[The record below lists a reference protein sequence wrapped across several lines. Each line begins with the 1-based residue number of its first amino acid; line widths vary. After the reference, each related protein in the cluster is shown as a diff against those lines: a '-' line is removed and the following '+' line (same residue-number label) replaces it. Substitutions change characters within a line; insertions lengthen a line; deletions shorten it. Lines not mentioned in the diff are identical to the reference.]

1 MVDSAQQGA
10 ALVQAMR
17 YPQDEGNGGVRG
29 MAGARASR
37 WGRYPNYAKE
47 ANDRVCLLVQAET
60 RTALQNLDAIAATP
74 GVDGVF
80 IGPADLS
87 ASMGHVGDPNHP
99 EVQAAIE
106 DAIARILKA
115 GKAPGILTSDER
127 RRRATTWR
135 WAPCSWRWAG
145 HRHPG
150 APDQCTGCQVQK
162 WRDCCAGAQG
172 AACTDPRPPHTH
184 RMTRPA
190 KPGRFRSATI
200 YEGTLRSHRSF
211 LHALGKDD
219 RTSPSHIGVF
229 HTGGEMSPCN
239 LNLREQAQHAKTGI
253 YAAGGTPHEC
263 PVVSISDGLT
273 MAHSGMRFS
282 LISRELIAD
291 SVEASVRG
299 HQWDGIFGIGACD
312 KNLPGL
318 MMGMVRCNVPSVFV
332 HGGSALPGQMPG
344 ADGRDLN
351 VVDTYETIGKVLAG
365 DATLDELDAISQAC
379 LPTAGA
385 CAGQFTA
392 NTMGMVSEALGLA
405 PIGSS
410 MVPAVFSERAP
421 LMRRAG
427 KQLMKAVMGDA
438 PLPRDIVT
446 RQALENAC
454 AVVSATG
461 GSTKPR
467 CTSGYRARGRHQFHL
482 DDVAEVFAR
491 TPLIADLRPGGKYL
505 ARDMYY
511 VGGAAVV
518 LHELLNSG
526 HLHGDTLTW
535 TGRTLAEE
543 LDGAN
548 APDGEV
554 VRRFENAISQDG
566 GLAVSGNCALR
577 RAVEDGRPEDAGAPR
592 SGARV
597 RVRRGRAGR
606 RAGHALPAG

>member
-1 MVDSAQQGA
+1 
-10 ALVQAMR
+10 
-17 YPQDEGNGGVRG
+17 
-29 MAGARASR
+29 
-37 WGRYPNYAKE
+37 
-47 ANDRVCLLVQAET
+47 
-60 RTALQNLDAIAATP
+60 
-74 GVDGVF
+74 
-80 IGPADLS
+80 
-87 ASMGHVGDPNHP
+87 
-99 EVQAAIE
+99 
-106 DAIARILKA
+106 
-115 GKAPGILTSDER
+115 
-127 RRRATTWR
+127 
-135 WAPCSWRWAG
+135 
-145 HRHPG
+145 
-150 APDQCTGCQVQK
+150 
-162 WRDCCAGAQG
+162 
-172 AACTDPRPPHTH
+172 
-184 RMTRPA
+184 MTEPKR
-190 KPGRFRSATI
+190 KFRSATLV
-200 YEGTLRSHRSF
+200 EGTIRATTRSF
-211 LHALGKDD
+211 LYALGQDEDD
-219 RTSPSHIGVF
+219 IARPHIGVF

-239 LNLREQAQHAKTGI
+239 LNLREQALHAKTGI

-263 PVVSISDGLT
+263 PVVSVSDGLT

-344 ADGRDLN
+344 PDGRDLN

-365 DATLDELDAISQAC
+365 DATHAELDAISRAC

-421 LMRRAG
+421 LLRRAG
-427 KQLMKAVMGDA
+427 KQLMKAVMGEA

-461 GSTKPR
+461 GSTNAALHIPAIAHEAGIR
-467 CTSGYRARGRHQFHL
+467 FHL

-511 VGGAAVV
+511 IGGAAVV
-518 LHELLNSG
+518 LRELLRSG

-543 LDGAN
+543 LAGAN
-548 APDGEV
+548 APDGQV
-554 VRRFENAISQDG
+554 VRRSEDAISKDG
-566 GLAVSGNCALR
+566 GLAVLKGNLCPDGALLKTAGLRTLVHRGPARVFESEEEAQAAVQAMRYQPGDVIVIRNEGPKGGPGMREMLGITALLYGQGMGDKVALLTDGRFSGATRGLCIGYAGPEAADRGPIAALR
-577 RAVEDGRPEDAGAPR
+577 DGDMIAIDARPPVRSITVELPTEEIARRLAGVPVTPGIARGGLLEKYALTVRPSHQGAVTH
-592 SGARV
+592 SGAVVWLRDES
-597 RVRRGRAGR
+597 
-606 RAGHALPAG
+606 

>member
-1 MVDSAQQGA
+1 M
-10 ALVQAMR
+10 
-17 YPQDEGNGGVRG
+17 
-29 MAGARASR
+29 
-37 WGRYPNYAKE
+37 
-47 ANDRVCLLVQAET
+47 
-60 RTALQNLDAIAATP
+60 
-74 GVDGVF
+74 
-80 IGPADLS
+80 
-87 ASMGHVGDPNHP
+87 
-99 EVQAAIE
+99 
-106 DAIARILKA
+106 
-115 GKAPGILTSDER
+115 
-127 RRRATTWR
+127 
-135 WAPCSWRWAG
+135 
-145 HRHPG
+145 
-150 APDQCTGCQVQK
+150 
-162 WRDCCAGAQG
+162 
-172 AACTDPRPPHTH
+172 TD
-184 RMTRPA
+184 
-190 KPGRFRSATI
+190 KKKFRSATI
-200 YEGTLRSHRSF
+200 YEGTIRATTRSF
-211 LHALGKDD
+211 LHALGQDAED
-219 RTSPSHIGVF
+219 INRPHIGVF

-239 LNLREQAQHAKTGI
+239 LNLRDQAQHAKTGI

-263 PVVSISDGLT
+263 PVVSVSDGLT

-332 HGGSALPGQMPG
+332 HGGSALPGQTPG
-344 ADGRDLN
+344 VDGRDLN

-365 DATLDELDAISQAC
+365 DATLEELDAISQAC

-427 KQLMKAVMGDA
+427 KQLMKAVMGEA

-461 GSTKPR
+461 GSTNAALHIPAIAHEAGIK
-467 CTSGYRARGRHQFHL
+467 FHL

-511 VGGAAVV
+511 IGGAAVV
-518 LHELLNSG
+518 LRELLRSG
-526 HLHGDTLTW
+526 HLHGDALTW

-543 LDGAN
+543 IADAN
-548 APDGEV
+548 DPDGQV
-554 VRRFENAISQDG
+554 VRRFEDAISRDG
-566 GLAVSGNCALR
+566 GLAVLKGNLCPDGALLKTAGLKALVHRGPARVFESEEEAQAAVQALR
-577 RAVEDGRPEDAGAPR
+577 YQPGDVIVIRNEGPKGSPGMREMLGITALLYGQGMGDKVALLTDGRF
-592 SGARV
+592 SGATRGLCIGYAGPEAADKGPIAALRDGDMIAIDARPQARSISVELKPEEISLRLAGLQVNTGIARGGLLEKYALTV
-597 RVRRGRAGR
+597 RPSHQGAVTHSGAVTWLRDVS
-606 RAGHALPAG
+606 

>member
-1 MVDSAQQGA
+1 MS
-10 ALVQAMR
+10 
-17 YPQDEGNGGVRG
+17 
-29 MAGARASR
+29 
-37 WGRYPNYAKE
+37 
-47 ANDRVCLLVQAET
+47 NDQ
-60 RTALQNLDAIAATP
+60 P
-74 GVDGVF
+74 
-80 IGPADLS
+80 
-87 ASMGHVGDPNHP
+87 
-99 EVQAAIE
+99 
-106 DAIARILKA
+106 
-115 GKAPGILTSDER
+115 
-127 RRRATTWR
+127 
-135 WAPCSWRWAG
+135 
-145 HRHPG
+145 
-150 APDQCTGCQVQK
+150 
-162 WRDCCAGAQG
+162 
-172 AACTDPRPPHTH
+172 PR
-184 RMTRPA
+184 
-190 KPGRFRSATI
+190 KFRSATLV
-200 YEGTLRSHRSF
+200 EGTIRATTRSF
-211 LHALGKDD
+211 LHALGQDEDD
-219 RTSPSHIGVF
+219 IARPHIGVF

-239 LNLREQAQHAKTGI
+239 LNLRDQAQHAKTGI

-263 PVVSISDGLT
+263 PVVSVSDGLT

-332 HGGSALPGQMPG
+332 HGGSALPGQAPG
-344 ADGRDLN
+344 VNGRDLN

-365 DATLDELDAISQAC
+365 EATHDELDAISRAC

-421 LMRRAG
+421 LLRRAG

-446 RQALENAC
+446 RKALENAC

-461 GSTKPR
+461 GSTNAALHIPAIAHEAGIK
-467 CTSGYRARGRHQFHL
+467 FHL

-518 LHELLNSG
+518 LHELLQSG

-543 LDGAN
+543 LAGAN

-554 VRRFENAISQDG
+554 VRRFENAISKDG
-566 GLAVSGNCALR
+566 GLAVLKGNLCPDGALLKTAGLKTLVHRGPARVFESEEEAQAAVQAMRYQPGDVIVIRNEGPKGSPGMREMLGITALLYGQGMGDKVALLTDGRFSGATRGLCIGYAGPEAADRGPIAALR
-577 RAVEDGRPEDAGAPR
+577 DGDMVAIDARPEARSISVELSAAELAQRLAAVQVNTGSARGGLLEKYALTVRPSHQGAVTH
-592 SGARV
+592 SGAVVWLRDES
-597 RVRRGRAGR
+597 
-606 RAGHALPAG
+606 

>member
-1 MVDSAQQGA
+1 M
-10 ALVQAMR
+10 
-17 YPQDEGNGGVRG
+17 P
-29 MAGARASR
+29 
-37 WGRYPNYAKE
+37 
-47 ANDRVCLLVQAET
+47 AE
-60 RTALQNLDAIAATP
+60 ATP
-74 GVDGVF
+74 HTMSHDT
-80 IGPADLS
+80 P
-87 ASMGHVGDPNHP
+87 
-99 EVQAAIE
+99 
-106 DAIARILKA
+106 
-115 GKAPGILTSDER
+115 
-127 RRRATTWR
+127 
-135 WAPCSWRWAG
+135 
-145 HRHPG
+145 
-150 APDQCTGCQVQK
+150 
-162 WRDCCAGAQG
+162 
-172 AACTDPRPPHTH
+172 PR
-184 RMTRPA
+184 
-190 KPGRFRSATI
+190 KFRSATLV
-200 YEGTLRSHRSF
+200 EGTIRATTRSF
-211 LHALGKDD
+211 LHALGQDEDD
-219 RTSPSHIGVF
+219 IARPHIGVF

-332 HGGSALPGQMPG
+332 HGGSALPGQTPG
-344 ADGRDLN
+344 VNGRDLN

-365 DATLDELDAISQAC
+365 DATQDELDAISRAC

-427 KQLMKAVMGDA
+427 KQLMKAVMASIEGGG

-446 RQALENAC
+446 RKALENAC

-461 GSTKPR
+461 GSTNAALHIPAIAHEAGIK
-467 CTSGYRARGRHQFHL
+467 FHL

-518 LHELLNSG
+518 LHELLKSG
-526 HLHGDTLTW
+526 HLHGDALTW

-543 LDGAN
+543 LAGAN
-548 APDGEV
+548 APDGQV
-554 VRRFENAISQDG
+554 VHRFEDAISKDG
-566 GLAVSGNCALR
+566 GLAVLKGNLCPDGALLKTAGLKTLVHRGPARVFESEEEAQAAVQALR
-577 RAVEDGRPEDAGAPR
+577 YQPGDVIVIRNEGPKGSPGMREMLGITALLYGQGMGDKVALLTDGRF
-592 SGARV
+592 SGATRGLCIGYAGPEAADKGPIAALRDGDMIAIDARPQARSISVELDAAELAQRLTAVQVNTGIARGGLLEKYALTV
-597 RVRRGRAGR
+597 RPSHQGAVTHSGAVVWLRDES
-606 RAGHALPAG
+606 